1 METIVEELNK
11 LVRTALENAGLS
23 GILRGFEDVQVTKNP
38 EHGDF
43 QSNHAFRIG
52 KMKRTNPRDVANQ
65 VKDAFP
71 EHPAIA
77 AIEVAGP
84 GFLNFRLSDEWLAQK
99 CQAQVNDE
107 HRGIVQSGQGKTM
120 VIDYSSPNVAKR
132 MHIGHMRSTIIGNA
146 IDRMYRSAGWKV
158 VADNHIGD
166 WGTQFGKLMVA
177 WREDCNEENFAIDP
191 IGELERLYVSF
202 GKDVSEEDLEQRMEM
217 ARQETAKLQSGDEE
231 NTRLWKMFI
240 DVSLKEFDS
249 VYQRLGIKFDEV
261 LGESF
266 YNPVLPS
273 VVAELKKH
281 EIAIDSDGAVVVSFP
296 KGSKPKMLKDSV
308 LVIQKKDGAYLYGTT
323 DLATCDHRLNTWAP
337 AEMIYVTDMRQQ
349 LHFQQ
354 IFHAWNQLRTK
365 RGETDETRQLPTM
378 KHVWFGMLKL
388 PEGAMSTRQG
398 NVIRL
403 VDLLDEAVMRA
414 KAVADEK
421 SSAMSEEERQKVA
434 EAVGVSAIRYSDLSQ
449 NPQTDVTFAWDR
461 ILSLE
466 GNTAPFLM
474 YSYARARGIQRKGGI
489 ENPTVEDLQILDGLE
504 RTLVLF
510 LLRFPI
516 VFALAQENSKPNWLC
531 DYLFELSSTFN
542 RFYFSN
548 PVLTAEDEA
557 VKNSR
562 LALVEATLRVLEK
575 GFSALGITSL
585 ARM

>member
-1 METIVEELNK
+1 MKTIVAELNA
-11 LVRTALENAGLS
+11 LVKTALTNAGLDD
-23 GILRGFEDVQVTKNP
+23 ILPGFEDVQVTKNI

-52 KMKRTNPRDVANQ
+52 KMQRCNPRDIANQ
-65 VKDAFP
+65 VKEAFP
-71 EHPAIA
+71 KHPAIDS
-77 AIEVAGP
+77 ITVAGP
-84 GFLNFRLSDEWLAQK
+84 GFLNFRLSDAWLAEK
-99 CQAQVNDE
+99 CKEQVNDE
-107 HRGIVQSGQGKTM
+107 HCGVQQTGTGKTM

-146 IDRMYRSAGWKV
+146 IDRMYRASGWNV
-158 VADNHIGD
+158 IADNHIGD

-177 WREDCNEENFAIDP
+177 WREGLDEENFSQDP

-202 GKDVSEEDLEQRMEM
+202 GQDDSEERMEQ
-217 ARQETAKLQSGDEE
+217 ARQETAKLQAGDEE
-231 NTRLWKMFI
+231 NIALWKKFI
-240 DVSLKEFDS
+240 EVSLKEFDS
-249 VYQRLGIKFDEV
+249 VYERLGIKHDVV

-266 YNPVLPS
+266 YNPVLSS
-273 VVAELKKH
+273 VVDELKKYD
-281 EIAIDSDGAVVVSFP
+281 IAEDSDGAVVVSFP
-296 KGSKPKMLKDSV
+296 QKGNNPKMLNGST

-323 DLATCDHRLNTWAP
+323 DLATCDHRKNTWKP
-337 AEMIYVTDMRQQ
+337 DEIIYVTDMRQQ

-354 IFHAWNQLRTK
+354 VFHAWNQVRIS
-365 RGETDETRQLPTM
+365 RGEDKEGLKIPKMT
-378 KHVWFGMLKL
+378 HVWFGMLKL

-421 SSAMSEEERQKVA
+421 STALTEDDRKKVA
-434 EAVGVSAIRYSDLSQ
+434 EAVGISAIRYADLSQ
-449 NPQTDVTFAWDR
+449 NPQTDVTFEWDK

-474 YSYARARGIQRKGGI
+474 YSYARARGIQRRGGVQT
-489 ENPTVEDLQILDGLE
+489 PSVDSLKILDSVE
-504 RTLVLF
+504 RALVVL

-516 VFALAQENSKPNWLC
+516 VFALAQENAKPNWIC

-548 PVLTAEDEA
+548 PVLTAEEEEVRSA
-557 VKNSR
+557 R

-575 GFSALGITSL
+575 GFSALGIVAL
-585 ARM
+585 QRM